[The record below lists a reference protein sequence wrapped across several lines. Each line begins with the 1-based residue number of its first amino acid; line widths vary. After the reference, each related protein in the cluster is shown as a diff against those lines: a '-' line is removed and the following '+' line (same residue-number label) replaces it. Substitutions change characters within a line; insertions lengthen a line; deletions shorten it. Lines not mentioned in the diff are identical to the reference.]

1 MAFIKIPVKGM
12 NEFLPDEMRLR
23 EYVIR
28 EIKDTYSKFGFNIIE
43 TPCMEHIENLSSKQG
58 GDNEKLIFKILKR
71 GEKLDTTHIE
81 TENDL
86 VDMGMRYDLTVPLSR
101 YYANNMAKLPN
112 PFKSLQIGNVW
123 RAERPQKG
131 RFRQF
136 VQCDIDILGE
146 KSNLAE
152 IELIQATTTLLTKI
166 GFSHFKV
173 RINDRRILKQMALYC
188 GLPEEKSD
196 AIFIILD
203 KMDKIGKSG
212 VYQELIDA
220 GYDESSVERYIQLF
234 KEESFVGNA
243 KSYFS
248 SVGINCIE
256 EEVLEHIDQ
265 IIDTTK
271 ITSNQKFDITFD
283 PTLVRGMSYYTGTIF
298 EIEMVELASSVAGGG
313 RYDKMIEK
321 FTNMSVPA
329 CGFSIGFERIITIL
343 KEKEHHLPID
353 ATEKVAV
360 VIEKNISKEALI
372 EVIQEAK
379 RLREEE
385 NKQVLVVYKSKNFK
399 FQKEKLAQEGYTD
412 IVFKAYE

>member
-28 EIKDTYSKFGFNIIE
+28 EIKDTYGKFGFNIIE
-43 TPCMEHIENLSSKQG
+43 TPCMEHIENLCSKQG

-101 YYANNMAKLPN
+101 YYANNMAKLPS
-112 PFKSLQIGNVW
+112 PFKGLQIGNVW

-136 VQCDIDILGE
+136 MQCDIDILGE

-166 GFSHFKV
+166 GFSNFKV
-173 RINDRRILKQMALYC
+173 RVNDRRILKQMALYC

-212 VYQELIDA
+212 VYQELLDA
-220 GYDESSVERYIQLF
+220 GYEQKSLEKYMQLF
-234 KEESFVGNA
+234 KEESFIGNA
-243 KSYFS
+243 KSYFQS
-248 SVGINCIE
+248 IDIDCIE
-256 EEVLEHIDQ
+256 ADVLENIDQ
-265 IIDTTK
+265 IIDTTEA
-271 ITSNQKFDITFD
+271 TSHQQFDITFD

-298 EIEMVELASSVAGGG
+298 EIEMIELASSVAGGG

-321 FTNMSVPA
+321 FTNMNVPA

-353 ATEKVAV
+353 DAEKVAF
-360 VIEKNISKEALI
+360 VIEKNISKVALI
-372 EVIQEAK
+372 ETLQEAK
-379 RLREEE
+379 RLREQE

-399 FQKEKLAQEGYTD
+399 FQKEKLTQEGYTD
-412 IVFKAYE
+412 IVLKAYE